1 MNPHYDR
8 LKEEE
13 MHQKDERWTRNTAKR
28 ARNEECRLD
37 RELGETTKPTEK
49 KEPTN
54 CPTMEI
60 IKGVLNATGS

>member
-13 MHQKDERWTRNTAKR
+13 MHQKDEAWTRNTAKR

-37 RELGETTKPTEK
+37 RELGEGLTTQK
-49 KEPTN
+49 KEPTQ

-60 IKGVLNATGS
+60 IEGVLNETSN